1 MTGYNQIMTNECVA
15 GCVIYSVYGANDMVI
30 SIKLHWTLKWTLC
43 GQFCL
48 SIFMD
53 QDLNSN
59 HVIWVFKRWK
69 HNIDTIKDVR
79 GKC

>member
-1 MTGYNQIMTNECVA
+1 MTGCNQIMTNECVA
-15 GCVIYSVYGANDMVI
+15 GCVIYSVYGADDMVI
-30 SIKLHWTLKWTLC
+30 SIWTLC

-59 HVIWVFKRWK
+59 HVIWVSRDG
-69 HNIDTIKDVR
+69 NIIWTQ
-79 GKC
+79 